1 MNKEKLEQIAQKVI
15 SNIKNQNKDDNF
27 GFIVTVLM
35 IISIVLT
42 CIRIIQECHKNK
54 RFEEVSEKGQ
64 FYSEKVHTLTRFPNW
79 YARHKVKKIV
89 RKELSPEDYKLYGL
103 DLTDALFVTGADL
116 TEEETQTLVEAAN
129 V

>member
-15 SNIKNQNKDDNF
+15 SNIRNQNKDDNF
-27 GFIVTVLM
+27 GFIITVLM

-54 RFEEVSEKGQ
+54 RFEQDSEKGL
-64 FYSEKVHTLTRFPNW
+64 FFSEKIHTMTRFPNW
-79 YARHKVKKIV
+79 YARHKVKKII
-89 RKELSPEDYKLYGL
+89 RKELSIANYKLYGI

-129 V
+129 A

>member
-27 GFIVTVLM
+27 GFIITVLM

-54 RFEEVSEKGQ
+54 IEFVSITSK
-64 FYSEKVHTLTRFPNW
+64 
-79 YARHKVKKIV
+79 
-89 RKELSPEDYKLYGL
+89 
-103 DLTDALFVTGADL
+103 
-116 TEEETQTLVEAAN
+116 
-129 V
+129 